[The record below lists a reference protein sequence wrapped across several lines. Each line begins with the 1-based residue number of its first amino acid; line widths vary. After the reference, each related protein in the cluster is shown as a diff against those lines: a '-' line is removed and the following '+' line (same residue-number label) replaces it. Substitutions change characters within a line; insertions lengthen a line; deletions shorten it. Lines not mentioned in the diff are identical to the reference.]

1 LHEIDLADENEKQ
14 THTAVQNLEGAP
26 PKPISSYTLFVK
38 DFKQKVDS
46 GEVLLVADELG
57 RTNFIP

>member
-1 LHEIDLADENEKQ
+1 
-14 THTAVQNLEGAP
+14 VQNLEGAP
-26 PKPISSYTLFVK
+26 PKSISAYTLFVK